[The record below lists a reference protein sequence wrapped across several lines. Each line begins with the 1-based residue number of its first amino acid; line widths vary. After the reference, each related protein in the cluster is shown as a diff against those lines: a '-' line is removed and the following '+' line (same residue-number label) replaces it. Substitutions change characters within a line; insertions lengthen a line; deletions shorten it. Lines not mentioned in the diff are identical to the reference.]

1 MKTKNKISKRR
12 ISDANEKISI
22 KMLPNNA
29 ELYLIRENLQNMDDQ
44 ALKNYRRVLRLRME
58 RMRKL
63 KLAFLTVFVSVSMI
77 LICSLSYR
85 TIKTNANSG
94 FKYYTSITV
103 EEGESLWDLADSYI
117 DYDYYKNKNSY
128 IAEVSH
134 INHLDESGSITAG
147 QILIFPYYSGEYK

>member
-1 MKTKNKISKRR
+1 MKKMISINKIS
-12 ISDANEKISI
+12 D
-22 KMLPNNA
+22 
-29 ELYLIRENLQNMDDQ
+29 IRENLQNMDDRE
-44 ALKNYRRVLRLRME
+44 LKKYRRILRLRME

-63 KLAFLTVFVSVSMI
+63 KLAFLTIFVSVSMI

-85 TIKTNANSG
+85 TIKTSANSG
-94 FKYYTSITV
+94 FKYYAHITV
-103 EEGESLWDLADSYI
+103 EEGENLWDLADSYI

-128 IAEVSH
+128 ITEVRH

>member
-12 ISDANEKISI
+12 ILDVNQKISI
-22 KMLPNNA
+22 KTLPNNA
-29 ELYLIRENLQNMDDQ
+29 ELHFIRENLQNMDDQ
-44 ALKNYRRVLRLRME
+44 ALKNYRRALRLRME

-94 FKYYTSITV
+94 FKYYTCITV

-128 IAEVSH
+128 IAEVRH